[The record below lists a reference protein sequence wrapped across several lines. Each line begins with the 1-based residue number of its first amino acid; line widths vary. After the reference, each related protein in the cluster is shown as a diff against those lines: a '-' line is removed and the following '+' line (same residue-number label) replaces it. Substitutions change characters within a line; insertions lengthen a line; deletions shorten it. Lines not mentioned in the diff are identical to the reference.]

1 MIYDIYDLF
10 LMESKII
17 DIFTLHKKIK
27 DTYITHVLN
36 RISFETVLSGRHF
49 RLQKTGAVWE
59 SIQFVRREL
68 FWKNEN
74 QTGYNCPNP

>member
-1 MIYDIYDLF
+1 MSSEIVRLGYRPFIRFQRVRKFMIYDIYDLF

-49 RLQKTGAVWE
+49 RLQKTGAV
-59 SIQFVRREL
+59 
-68 FWKNEN
+68 
-74 QTGYNCPNP
+74 